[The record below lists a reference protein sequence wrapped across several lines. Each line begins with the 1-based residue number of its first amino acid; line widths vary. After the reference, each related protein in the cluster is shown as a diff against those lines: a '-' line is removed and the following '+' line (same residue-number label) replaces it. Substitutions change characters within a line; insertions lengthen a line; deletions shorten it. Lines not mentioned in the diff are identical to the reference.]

1 MRIEIRGR
9 NVDVTDELREQVAH
23 RFEAIGKQVSP
34 LSRIEVVV
42 HEEQNPAV
50 ADKFVAEA
58 KLHLKGVTLHAHEAT
73 PDMVQTVK
81 ELAEDMRR
89 QVKRHREKRR
99 KRKETRRLVNRMQ
112 GRPSGGASASL

>member
-9 NVDVTDELREQVAH
+9 NVEVTDELREQVAH
-23 RFEAIGKQVSP
+23 RFEGIGKQVSP
-34 LSRIEVVV
+34 LSRVEVVLS
-42 HEEQNPAV
+42 EEKNPAV
-50 ADKFVAEA
+50 SNKFVAEA

-73 PDMVQTVK
+73 PDMIRTVN

-99 KRKETRRLVNRMQ
+99 KRKETRRLVNEMQ
-112 GRPSGGASASL
+112 GRPSGGASAGL

>member
-9 NVDVTDELREQVAH
+9 NVELTDELREQVAH
-23 RFEAIGKQVSP
+23 RFEGIGKQVSP
-34 LSRIEVVV
+34 LSRVEVVLS
-42 HEEQNPAV
+42 EEKNPAV
-50 ADKFVAEA
+50 ANKFVAEA

-73 PDMVQTVK
+73 PDMIRTVN

-99 KRKETRRLVNRMQ
+99 KRKETRRLVNQMQ

>member
-9 NVDVTDELREQVAH
+9 NFEVNDELREQVAN
-23 RFEAIGKQVSP
+23 RFEGIGKQIPP

-42 HEEQNPAV
+42 SEEKNPAV
-50 ADKFVAEA
+50 TNKFVAEA

-73 PDMVQTVK
+73 PDMIRTVN

-99 KRKETRRLVNRMQ
+99 KRKETRRLVNQMQ
-112 GRPSGGASASL
+112 GRPSGGASAGL

>member
-9 NVDVTDELREQVAH
+9 NVEVTDELREQVAH
-23 RFEAIGKQVSP
+23 RFEGIGKQVSP
-34 LSRIEVVV
+34 LSRVEVVFS
-42 HEEQNPAV
+42 EEKNPAV
-50 ADKFVAEA
+50 ADKFVGEA
-58 KLHLKGVTLHAHEAT
+58 KLHLKGVTLHAHEAS
-73 PDMVQTVK
+73 PDMIHTVN

-99 KRKETRRLVNRMQ
+99 KRKETRRLVNQMQ

>member
-9 NVDVTDELREQVAH
+9 NFEVNDELREQVAN
-23 RFEAIGKQVSP
+23 RFEGIGKQIPP

-42 HEEQNPAV
+42 SEEKNPAV

-73 PDMVQTVK
+73 PDMIRTVN
-81 ELAEDMRR
+81 ELAEDLRR
-89 QVKRHREKRR
+89 PVQRPREKRR
-99 KRKETRRLVNRMQ
+99 KRKETRRLVNQMQ
-112 GRPSGGASASL
+112 GRPSGGAPAGI